1 MVDIGTRY
9 ENKVDRINTR
19 QAKVNEWQAGLE
31 YIDDNGGGSPTVDT
45 LQGRIGKLGKHL
57 ERKEER
63 LEGIAER
70 IGERTGEI
78 M

>member
-9 ENKVDRINTR
+9 ENKLDRINTH
-19 QAKVNEWQAGLE
+19 QARVDGWQDRLE

-45 LQGRIGKLGKHL
+45 LQERIGRLGNHL

-63 LEGIAER
+63 IEGRAER
-70 IGERTGEI
+70 IGERGTVA
-78 M
+78 